1 MKIRA
6 SQAARIARK
15 VGEEFAAYA
24 DHCTEAEWDPAD
36 EDDWQN
42 LIDSVTDII
51 AGDDNE
57 S

>member
-1 MKIRA
+1 MKVRA
-6 SQAARIARK
+6 SIAARLARE
-15 VGEEFAAYA
+15 VCEEFSAYSH
-24 DHCTEAEWDPAD
+24 HCTEAEWDPAD